1 MTPLER
7 MIDAYV
13 QEANQWGVFV
23 KDGKGVIA
31 RWHRTDDV
39 GGMETK
45 VIETHDDP
53 THASARFGLM
63 KKNAA
68 MRAALLAL
76 ADAPLPGQVLNVGA
90 MALTLEG
97 PRRIKASQAFSAML
111 RKIAEDR
118 S

>member
-76 ADAPLPGQVLNVGA
+76 AEAPLPDLPNRLYTED
-90 MALTLEG
+90 ALRDWLH
-97 PRRIKASQAFSAML
+97 I
-111 RKIAEDR
+111 IAEDR